1 MVADKNE
8 IATWVKV
15 YTVDLFT
22 YTIAKV
28 SNKEAAE
35 DIVQNTF
42 LAAVESY
49 SKFKHE
55 SNPKTWLFAILKNK
69 IADYFRRKYK
79 QTDINQSFDPLE
91 ICFDKDG
98 SWNPCHKPEHWQFDE
113 EELLDNQ
120 QFNLVLKSCFE
131 HLPAKWSS
139 AVQLKYFYE
148 DNSTEICDRLK
159 ITQTNFWQMIHRAK
173 VMLRFCLESNWFKK
187 QNDN

>member
-1 MVADKNE
+1 MIADKNE
-8 IATWVKV
+8 ITTWVKA
-15 YTVDLFT
+15 YTRDLYA
-22 YTIAKV
+22 YTQSKIPD
-28 SNKEAAE
+28 KEAAE

-49 SKFKHE
+49 SKFRHD

-69 IADYFRRKYK
+69 IADYLRQKYK

-98 SWNPCHKPEHWQFDE
+98 SWNPCHKPEHWLFDE
-113 EELLDNQ
+113 EELLDNPE
-120 QFNLVLKSCFE
+120 FNQVLKNCVE

-148 DNSTEICDRLK
+148 DNSNEICDRLK
-159 ITQTNFWQMIHRAK
+159 ITLTNFWQMIHRAK
-173 VMLRFCLESNWFKK
+173 VMLRFCLESNWFNK
-187 QNDN
+187 QNN